1 MTNETKELINSY
13 INGTISEDIHSELKP
28 HLENRSY
35 MYLDYNQKTNTLVF
49 DIESKVKPISTDS
62 KENFYKYWNDADT
75 GKLVITHKGCN
86 DGTGTAEVIK
96 YHSSLNYK
104 REPSVMYLT
113 HDSFDFKDVIEAC
126 KDKVVYV
133 GDFSFTKDELEEL
146 TKVTKSII
154 VIDHH
159 LSAFESIGDLDYVH
173 IDLEKSGARLAWEF
187 FFPRIKRVPILIALI
202 EDRDLWNFF
211 YDKEDTNALV
221 LALKSEKDLNFKT
234 LIEDEDAVTDLI
246 EKYKNVLKYIENED
260 LKYSKKVDDFMF
272 FRTSFV
278 GINTNLPSSN
288 ILNLASREHGKPALS
303 YNIEKVNNI
312 NNIKISMRNHDESV
326 DVSRICK
333 LLGGGG
339 HAKAAGATFNVESL
353 ALDAFLYSNHIVTI
367 YLISEEDNTL
377 IQNLVKEYDY
387 DELSNAILL
396 YVADKLKV
404 DVFDIFKIDKDEHNR
419 LTVKIINKE
428 LFK

>member
-28 HLENRSY
+28 HLENKTYR
-35 MYLDYNQKTNTLVF
+35 YLDYNQKTNTLVF
-49 DIESKVKPISTDS
+49 DIESKVKPISSSS

-75 GKLVITHKGCN
+75 GKLVITHKNCN

-96 YHSSLNYK
+96 YHSILNYK
-104 REPSVMYLT
+104 REPSIMYLT

-146 TKVTKSII
+146 SKVTKSII

-187 FFPRIKRVPILIALI
+187 FFPLTVKAPFIIALI

-211 YDKEDTNALV
+211 YGKEDTNALV
-221 LALKSEKDLNFKT
+221 LALKSEKDLNFKN
-234 LIEDEDAVTDLI
+234 LIEDDDAVIDLI
-246 EKYKNVLKYIENED
+246 KKYSSVLEYIENED

-303 YNIEKVNNI
+303 YNIEKINNI

-387 DELSNAILL
+387 DDLSIAILL

>member
-1 MTNETKELINSY
+1 MTNETKELIKSY
-13 INGTISEDIHSELKP
+13 LEGSISDNMEKELKP
-28 HLENRSY
+28 YLLDKSY

-49 DIESKVKPISTDS
+49 DKESKVKPISTDS
-62 KENFYKYWNDADT
+62 KENFYKYWHDTDT
-75 GKLVITHKGCN
+75 GKLVITHKNCN

-96 YHSSLNYK
+96 YHNRLMNK
-104 REPSVMYLT
+104 REPSIMYLT

-146 TKVTKSII
+146 SKVTKSII

-187 FFPRIKRVPILIALI
+187 FFPLTVKAPILIALI

-211 YDKEDTNALV
+211 YDKKDTNALV
-221 LALKSEKDLNFKT
+221 VALKSERDLNFKT
-234 LIEDEDAVTDLI
+234 LIEDDVTVTDLI
-246 EKYKNVLKYIENED
+246 EKYSSVLEYIEDED

-303 YNIEKVNNI
+303 YNIEKINNI

-326 DVSRICK
+326 DVSRLCK

-353 ALDAFLYSNHIVTI
+353 TLDAFLYSNHVVII

-387 DELSNAILL
+387 DELSIAILL

-404 DVFDIFKIDKDEHNR
+404 DVFDIFEIGKDEYNR

>member
-28 HLENRSY
+28 HLENKTY

-49 DIESKVKPISTDS
+49 DIESKVKPISSSS

-75 GKLVITHKGCN
+75 GKLVITHKNCN

-96 YHSSLNYK
+96 YHSNLNDIK
-104 REPSVMYLT
+104 EPSIMYLT
-113 HDSFDFKDVIEAC
+113 HDSFDFKDVVEAC

-187 FFPRIKRVPILIALI
+187 FFPRADKVPFIIALI

-211 YDKEDTNALV
+211 YDKEDTNAVV
-221 LALKSEKDLNFKT
+221 LALKSERYLNFKT

-246 EKYKNVLKYIENED
+246 GDYSSVLEYIENED
-260 LKYSKKVDDFMF
+260 LKYSKKVDNFMF
-272 FRTSFV
+272 FRTPFV

-303 YNIEKVNNI
+303 YNIEKINDI

-339 HAKAAGATFNVESL
+339 HAKAAGATFNVRSL
-353 ALDAFLYSNHIVTI
+353 ALDAFLYSNKIVIT
-367 YLISEEDNTL
+367 YLISEEDHTL
-377 IQNLVKEYDY
+377 LRNLIKEYTY
-387 DELSNAILL
+387 NKLSTAVLL
-396 YVADKLKV
+396 YTANKLKV
-404 DVFDIFKIDKDEHNR
+404 DIFDIFKIDKDEYNR

>member
-1 MTNETKELINSY
+1 MTNETKELIKSY
-13 INGTISEDIHSELKP
+13 INGTISKNMYIELKP
-28 HLENRSY
+28 HLENKAY

-49 DIESKVKPISTDS
+49 DIESKVKPISSSS

-75 GKLVITHKGCN
+75 GKLVITHKNCN

-96 YHSSLNYK
+96 YHSNLNVIK
-104 REPSVMYLT
+104 EPSIMYLT

-146 TKVTKSII
+146 SKVTKSII

-187 FFPRIKRVPILIALI
+187 FFPLTVKAPILIALI

-221 LALKSEKDLNFKT
+221 LALKSERDLNFKT

-246 EKYKNVLKYIENED
+246 EEYSSVLEYIENED

-272 FRTSFV
+272 VSISFV

-303 YNIEKVNNI
+303 YNIEKINDI

-353 ALDAFLYSNHIVTI
+353 ALDAFLYSNHIVII
-367 YLISEEDNTL
+367 YLISEEEKTA
-377 IQNLVKEYDY
+377 VFK
-387 DELSNAILL
+387 LL
-396 YVADKLKV
+396 G
-404 DVFDIFKIDKDEHNR
+404 NR
-419 LTVKIINKE
+419 LFSLKNEVMNMIGDKHARHIARIGINS
-428 LFK
+428 FR

>member
-28 HLENRSY
+28 HLENKTY

-49 DIESKVKPISTDS
+49 DIESKVKPISSSS

-75 GKLVITHKGCN
+75 GKLVITHKNCN

-96 YHSSLNYK
+96 YHSNLNDIK
-104 REPSVMYLT
+104 EPSIMYLT

-146 TKVTKSII
+146 SKVTKSII

-187 FFPRIKRVPILIALI
+187 FFPYADKVPFIISLI
-202 EDRDLWNFF
+202 EDRDFWNFF
-211 YDKEDTNALV
+211 YGKEDTNALV
-221 LALKSEKDLNFKT
+221 LALKSEKDLNFKN
-234 LIEDEDAVTDLI
+234 LIEDDDAVIDLI
-246 EKYKNVLKYIENED
+246 KKYSSVLEYIENED
-260 LKYSKKVDDFMF
+260 LKYSKKVDNFMF

-419 LTVKIINKE
+419 LIIKIINKE

>member
-1 MTNETKELINSY
+1 MTNETKELIKSY
-13 INGTISEDIHSELKP
+13 LEDSISDNMGKELRPYILDK
-28 HLENRSY
+28 SY

-49 DIESKVKPISTDS
+49 DKESKVKPISTDS
-62 KENFYKYWNDADT
+62 KENFYKYWDENFTD
-75 GKLVITHKGCN
+75 KLVITHKNCN

-96 YHSSLNYK
+96 YHNRLMNK
-104 REPSVMYLT
+104 REPSIMYLT

-126 KDKVVYV
+126 KDKVVCV
-133 GDFSFTKDELEEL
+133 GDFSFTKDELVKL

-187 FFPRIKRVPILIALI
+187 FFPLADRVPILIALI

-234 LIEDEDAVTDLI
+234 LIEDEDAVNDLI
-246 EKYKNVLKYIENED
+246 VDYSSILEYIEDED
-260 LKYSKKVDDFMF
+260 LKYSKKVDNFMF

-288 ILNLASREHGKPALS
+288 MLNLASREHSKPALS

-353 ALDAFLYSNHIVTI
+353 ALDAFLYSNHIVTF

-387 DELSNAILL
+387 DELSIAILL
-396 YVADKLKV
+396 YAADKLKV
-404 DVFDIFKIDKDEHNR
+404 DIFDIFKIDKDEYNR

>member
-1 MTNETKELINSY
+1 MTNETKELIKSY
-13 INGTISEDIHSELKP
+13 LEDSISDNMGKELRPYILDK
-28 HLENRSY
+28 SY

-104 REPSVMYLT
+104 REPSIMYLT

-187 FFPRIKRVPILIALI
+187 FFPRINKAPILIALI

-211 YDKEDTNALV
+211 YDKKDTNALV
-221 LALKSEKDLNFKT
+221 LALKSERDLNFKT
-234 LIEDEDAVTDLI
+234 LIEDDVAVTDLI
-246 EKYKNVLKYIENED
+246 EKYSSVLGYIENED
-260 LKYSKKVDDFMF
+260 LKYSKKVDNFMF
-272 FRTSFV
+272 ISTSFV

-303 YNIEKVNNI
+303 YNIEKINDI

-326 DVSRICK
+326 DVSRLCK

-353 ALDAFLYSNHIVTI
+353 ELDAFLYLNNIVI
-367 YLISEEDNTL
+367 NYLVSDEDSMLINNVISPY
-377 IQNLVKEYDY
+377 EYDK
-387 DELSNAILL
+387 LSNTVLMHIAN
-396 YVADKLKV
+396 KLKV

>member
-1 MTNETKELINSY
+1 MTNETKELIISY

-96 YHSSLNYK
+96 YYNKSNYIK
-104 REPSVMYLT
+104 EPSIMYLT
-113 HDSFDFKDVIEAC
+113 HDSFDFKDVIETC

-173 IDLEKSGARLAWEF
+173 IDLEKSGARLTWEF
-187 FFPRIKRVPILIALI
+187 FFPHSGRMPILIAII

-211 YDKEDTNALV
+211 YDKENTNALT
-221 LALKSEKDLNFKT
+221 LALKSEKDLDFEN
-234 LIEDEDAVTDLI
+234 LIENNDAVEDLI

-260 LKYSKKVDDFMF
+260 LKYSKKVDNFMF

-288 ILNLASREHGKPALS
+288 ILNLASKERGKPALS
-303 YNIEKVNNI
+303 YNIEKINDI

-387 DELSNAILL
+387 DELSIAILL

-404 DVFDIFKIDKDEHNR
+404 DVFDIFEIDKDEHNR

>member
-1 MTNETKELINSY
+1 MTNETKELIKSY
-13 INGTISEDIHSELKP
+13 LEDSISDNMGKELRPYILDK
-28 HLENRSY
+28 SY

-49 DIESKVKPISTDS
+49 DKESKVKPISIDS
-62 KENFYKYWNDADT
+62 RENFYKYWDENFTD
-75 GKLVITHKGCN
+75 KLVITHKNCN

-96 YHSSLNYK
+96 YHNRLMNK
-104 REPSVMYLT
+104 REPSIMYLT

-187 FFPRIKRVPILIALI
+187 FFPRADRVPILIALI

-221 LALKSEKDLNFKT
+221 LALKSERDLNFKT

-246 EKYKNVLKYIENED
+246 EEYSSVLEYIENED
-260 LKYSKKVDDFMF
+260 LKYSKKVDNFMV
-272 FRTSFV
+272 FRISFV

-288 ILNLASREHGKPALS
+288 MLNLASKEHSKPALS
-303 YNIEKVNNI
+303 YNIEKINDI

-326 DVSRICK
+326 DVSRLCK

-387 DELSNAILL
+387 DELSIAILL
-396 YVADKLKV
+396 YVADKLNV
-404 DVFDIFKIDKDEHNR
+404 DVFA
-419 LTVKIINKE
+419 
-428 LFK
+428 

>member
-13 INGTISEDIHSELKP
+13 INGTISKNMYIELKP
-28 HLENRSY
+28 HLENKIY

-49 DIESKVKPISTDS
+49 DIESKVKPISS
-62 KENFYKYWNDADT
+62 GSRENFYKYWNDNDT
-75 GKLVITHKGCN
+75 GKLVITHRGCN

-96 YHSSLNYK
+96 YHNMLNDIK
-104 REPSVMYLT
+104 EPSIMYLT

-187 FFPRIKRVPILIALI
+187 FFPRADRVPILIALI

-221 LALKSEKDLNFKT
+221 LALKSEKDLNFKN
-234 LIEDEDAVTDLI
+234 LIEDDDAVIGLI
-246 EKYKNVLKYIENED
+246 KKYSSVLEYIENED

-272 FRTSFV
+272 VSISFV

-303 YNIEKVNNI
+303 YNIEKINGI

-339 HAKAAGATFNVESL
+339 HAKAAGATFNVRSL
-353 ALDAFLYSNHIVTI
+353 ALDAFLYSNNIVIT

-387 DELSNAILL
+387 DELSIAILL
-396 YVADKLKV
+396 YAAAKLKV
-404 DVFDIFKIDKDEHNR
+404 DIFDIFEIGKDEHNG

>member
-1 MTNETKELINSY
+1 MTNETKELIKSY
-13 INGTISEDIHSELKP
+13 LEDSISDNMGKELRPYILDK
-28 HLENRSY
+28 SY

-49 DIESKVKPISTDS
+49 DKESKVKPISIDS
-62 KENFYKYWNDADT
+62 RENFYKYWDENFTD
-75 GKLVITHKGCN
+75 KLVITHKNCN

-96 YHSSLNYK
+96 YHNRLMNK
-104 REPSVMYLT
+104 REPSIMYLT

-187 FFPRIKRVPILIALI
+187 FFPRADRVPILIALI

-221 LALKSEKDLNFKT
+221 LALKSERDLNFKT

-246 EKYKNVLKYIENED
+246 EEYSSVLEYIENED
-260 LKYSKKVDDFMF
+260 LKYSKKVDNFMV
-272 FRTSFV
+272 FRISFV

-288 ILNLASREHGKPALS
+288 MLNLASKEHSKPALS
-303 YNIEKVNNI
+303 YNIEKINDI

-326 DVSRICK
+326 DVSRLCK

-387 DELSNAILL
+387 DELSIAILL
-396 YVADKLKV
+396 YAAAKLKV
-404 DVFDIFKIDKDEHNR
+404 DVFDIFEIGKDEHNR

>member
-1 MTNETKELINSY
+1 MTNETKELIKSY
-13 INGTISEDIHSELKP
+13 LEGSISDNMEKELKP
-28 HLENRSY
+28 YLLDKSY

-49 DIESKVKPISTDS
+49 DKESKVKPISTDS

-75 GKLVITHKGCN
+75 GKLVITHKNCN

-96 YHSSLNYK
+96 YHNRLMNK
-104 REPSVMYLT
+104 REPSIMYLT

-187 FFPRIKRVPILIALI
+187 FFPLTVKAPFIIALI

-246 EKYKNVLKYIENED
+246 GDYSSVLEYIENED

-326 DVSRICK
+326 DVSRLCK

-387 DELSNAILL
+387 DELSIYVLL
-396 YVADKLKV
+396 YAAAKLKV
-404 DVFDIFKIDKDEHNR
+404 DIFDIFKIDKDEYNR

>member
-1 MTNETKELINSY
+1 MTNETKELIKSY
-13 INGTISEDIHSELKP
+13 LDDSISDNIGKELRPYILDK
-28 HLENRSY
+28 SY

-49 DIESKVKPISTDS
+49 DKESKVKPISTDS
-62 KENFYKYWNDADT
+62 KENFYKYWDENFTD
-75 GKLVITHKGCN
+75 KLVITHKNCN

-96 YHSSLNYK
+96 YHNRLMNK
-104 REPSVMYLT
+104 REPSIMYLT

-133 GDFSFTKDELEEL
+133 GDFSFNKDELEEL

-187 FFPRIKRVPILIALI
+187 FFPLIVKAPILIALI

-211 YDKEDTNALV
+211 YDKKDTNALV
-221 LALKSEKDLNFKT
+221 LALKSERDLNFKT
-234 LIEDEDAVTDLI
+234 LIEDDVTVTDLI
-246 EKYKNVLKYIENED
+246 EKYGSVLEYIENED

-303 YNIEKVNNI
+303 YNIEKINDI

-353 ALDAFLYSNHIVTI
+353 ALDAFLYSNHVVII

-377 IQNLVKEYDY
+377 IQNLVKEYEY
-387 DELSNAILL
+387 DELSIAILL

>member
-1 MTNETKELINSY
+1 
-13 INGTISEDIHSELKP
+13 
-28 HLENRSY
+28 
-35 MYLDYNQKTNTLVF
+35 
-49 DIESKVKPISTDS
+49 
-62 KENFYKYWNDADT
+62 
-75 GKLVITHKGCN
+75 
-86 DGTGTAEVIK
+86 
-96 YHSSLNYK
+96 
-104 REPSVMYLT
+104 
-113 HDSFDFKDVIEAC
+113 
-126 KDKVVYV
+126 
-133 GDFSFTKDELEEL
+133 
-146 TKVTKSII
+146 
-154 VIDHH
+154 
-159 LSAFESIGDLDYVH
+159 
-173 IDLEKSGARLAWEF
+173 
-187 FFPRIKRVPILIALI
+187 
-202 EDRDLWNFF
+202 
-211 YDKEDTNALV
+211 
-221 LALKSEKDLNFKT
+221 
-234 LIEDEDAVTDLI
+234 
-246 EKYKNVLKYIENED
+246 
-260 LKYSKKVDDFMF
+260 MF

-377 IQNLVKEYDY
+377 LRNLIKEYIY
-387 DELSNAILL
+387 NKLSTAVLL
-396 YVADKLKV
+396 YAAVKLKV
-404 DVFDIFKIDKDEHNR
+404 DVFDIFEIGKDEYNR

>member
-1 MTNETKELINSY
+1 MTNETKELIISY
-13 INGTISEDIHSELKP
+13 LEDRISDNIGKELRPYILDK
-28 HLENRSY
+28 SY

-49 DIESKVKPISTDS
+49 DKESKVKPITTDS
-62 KENFYKYWNDADT
+62 KENFYKYWAENFTD
-75 GKLVITHKGCN
+75 KLVITHKDCN
-86 DGTGTAEVIK
+86 DGIGTAEVIK
-96 YHSSLNYK
+96 YYNKLNYIK
-104 REPSVMYLT
+104 EPTIMYLT
-113 HDSFDFKDVIEAC
+113 HDSFDFKDVVKSC

-133 GDFSFTKDELEEL
+133 GDFSFNKDELEEL

-154 VIDHH
+154 VVDHH

-187 FFPRIKRVPILIALI
+187 FFPLTVKAPILIALI

-211 YDKEDTNALV
+211 YDKKDTNALV

-234 LIEDEDAVTDLI
+234 LIEDDVTVTDLI
-246 EKYKNVLKYIENED
+246 EKYSSVLEYIENED
-260 LKYSKKVDDFMF
+260 LKYSKKVDNFMF
-272 FRTSFV
+272 IGTSFV

-326 DVSRICK
+326 DVSRLCR

-339 HAKAAGATFNVESL
+339 HAKAAGAIFNIESL
-353 ALDAFLYSNHIVTI
+353 TLDAFLYSNRIVI
-367 YLISEEDNTL
+367 NYLVSDEDSML
-377 IQNLVKEYDY
+377 INNVIGLYDY
-387 DELSNAILL
+387 DELSIAILL

-419 LTVKIINKE
+419 LIIKIINKE

>member
-1 MTNETKELINSY
+1 MTNETKELIKSY
-13 INGTISEDIHSELKP
+13 LEDRISDNMGKELRPYILDK
-28 HLENRSY
+28 SY

-49 DIESKVKPISTDS
+49 DKESKVKPISSDS
-62 KENFYKYWNDADT
+62 KKNFYKYWDENFTD
-75 GKLVITHKGCN
+75 KLVITHKNCN

-96 YHSSLNYK
+96 YYNKLNYIQ
-104 REPSVMYLT
+104 EPTIMYLT
-113 HDSFDFKDVIEAC
+113 HDSFDFKDVVEAC

-187 FFPRIKRVPILIALI
+187 FFPRADRVPILIALI

-246 EKYKNVLKYIENED
+246 EDYSSVLEYIENED
-260 LKYSKKVDDFMF
+260 LKYSKKVDNFMF

-339 HAKAAGATFNVESL
+339 HAKAAGATFNG
-353 ALDAFLYSNHIVTI
+353 YHH
-367 YLISEEDNTL
+367 
-377 IQNLVKEYDY
+377 KE
-387 DELSNAILL
+387 
-396 YVADKLKV
+396 
-404 DVFDIFKIDKDEHNR
+404 
-419 LTVKIINKE
+419 
-428 LFK
+428 

>member
-28 HLENRSY
+28 HLENKTY

-49 DIESKVKPISTDS
+49 DIESKVKPISSSS

-75 GKLVITHKGCN
+75 GKLVITHKNCN

-96 YHSSLNYK
+96 YHSILNYK
-104 REPSVMYLT
+104 REPSIMYLT

-187 FFPRIKRVPILIALI
+187 FFPLIVKAPILIALI

-211 YDKEDTNALV
+211 YGKEDTNALV
-221 LALKSEKDLNFKT
+221 LALKSEKDLNFKN
-234 LIEDEDAVTDLI
+234 LIEDDDAVIDLI
-246 EKYKNVLKYIENED
+246 KKYSSVLEYIENED

-272 FRTSFV
+272 VSISFV

-303 YNIEKVNNI
+303 YNIEKINNI

-326 DVSRICK
+326 DVSRLCR

-339 HAKAAGATFNVESL
+339 HAKAAGAIFNIGSL
-353 ALDAFLYSNHIVTI
+353 TLDAFLYSNRIVI
-367 YLISEEDNTL
+367 NYLVSDEDSMLINNVISPYE
-377 IQNLVKEYDY
+377 Y
-387 DELSNAILL
+387 DELSSTVLIHIAN
-396 YVADKLKV
+396 KLNI
-404 DVFDIFKIDKDEHNR
+404 DVFDVFEIGKDVHNG

>member
-1 MTNETKELINSY
+1 MTNETKELIKSY
-13 INGTISEDIHSELKP
+13 LEDSISDNMGKELRPYILDK
-28 HLENRSY
+28 SY

-49 DIESKVKPISTDS
+49 DKESKVKPISTDS
-62 KENFYKYWNDADT
+62 RENFYKYWDENFTD
-75 GKLVITHKGCN
+75 KLVITHKNCN
-86 DGTGTAEVIK
+86 DGIGTAEVIK
-96 YHSSLNYK
+96 YYNKLNYII
-104 REPSVMYLT
+104 EPTIMYLT
-113 HDSFDFKDVIEAC
+113 HDSFDFKDVVKSC

-133 GDFSFTKDELEEL
+133 GDFSFNKDELEEL

-187 FFPRIKRVPILIALI
+187 FFPLTVKAPILIALI

-211 YDKEDTNALV
+211 YDKKDTNALAF
-221 LALKSEKDLNFKT
+221 ALKSERDLNFKT
-234 LIEDEDAVTDLI
+234 LIEDDVTVTDLI
-246 EKYKNVLKYIENED
+246 EKYSSVLGYIEDED

-303 YNIEKVNNI
+303 YNIEKINDI

-387 DELSNAILL
+387 DELSIAILL
-396 YVADKLKV
+396 YAAAKLKV
-404 DVFDIFKIDKDEHNR
+404 DIFDIFEIGKDEYNR

>member
-1 MTNETKELINSY
+1 MTNETKELINGYLNYTIPEKMREEINPY
-13 INGTISEDIHSELKP
+13 ILDRT
-28 HLENRSY
+28 Y

-49 DIESKVKPISTDS
+49 DKESKVKPISTDS
-62 KENFYKYWNDADT
+62 RENFYKYWDENFTD
-75 GKLVITHKGCN
+75 KLVITHKNCN
-86 DGTGTAEVIK
+86 DGIGTAEVIK
-96 YHSSLNYK
+96 YYNKLNYII
-104 REPSVMYLT
+104 EPTIMYLT
-113 HDSFDFKDVIEAC
+113 HDSFDFKDVVKSC

-133 GDFSFTKDELEEL
+133 GDFSFNKDELEEL

-187 FFPRIKRVPILIALI
+187 FFPRADRVPILIALI

-221 LALKSEKDLNFKT
+221 LALKSERDLNFKT

-246 EKYKNVLKYIENED
+246 EEYSSVLEYIENED
-260 LKYSKKVDDFMF
+260 LKYSKKVDNFMF

-288 ILNLASREHGKPALS
+288 MLNLASKEHSKPALS
-303 YNIEKVNNI
+303 YNIEKINDI

-326 DVSRICK
+326 DVSKICK

-387 DELSNAILL
+387 DELSIAILL
-396 YVADKLKV
+396 YAAAKLKV
-404 DVFDIFKIDKDEHNR
+404 DIFDIFEIGKDEYNR

>member
-1 MTNETKELINSY
+1 
-13 INGTISEDIHSELKP
+13 
-28 HLENRSY
+28 
-35 MYLDYNQKTNTLVF
+35 
-49 DIESKVKPISTDS
+49 
-62 KENFYKYWNDADT
+62 
-75 GKLVITHKGCN
+75 
-86 DGTGTAEVIK
+86 
-96 YHSSLNYK
+96 
-104 REPSVMYLT
+104 MYLT

-187 FFPRIKRVPILIALI
+187 FFPRINKAPILIALI

-211 YDKEDTNALV
+211 YDKKDTNALV
-221 LALKSEKDLNFKT
+221 LALKSERDLNFKT
-234 LIEDEDAVTDLI
+234 LIEDDVAVTDLI
-246 EKYKNVLKYIENED
+246 EKYSSVLGYIENED
-260 LKYSKKVDDFMF
+260 LKYSKKVDNFMF
-272 FRTSFV
+272 ISTSFV

-288 ILNLASREHGKPALS
+288 ILNLASKEHGKPALS
-303 YNIEKVNNI
+303 YNIEKINDI

-353 ALDAFLYSNHIVTI
+353 ELDAFLYLNNIVI
-367 YLISEEDNTL
+367 NYLVSDEDSMLINNVISPY
-377 IQNLVKEYDY
+377 EYDK
-387 DELSNAILL
+387 LSNTVLMHIAN
-396 YVADKLKV
+396 KLKV

>member
-13 INGTISEDIHSELKP
+13 INGTISKNMYIELKP
-28 HLENRSY
+28 HFENITY

-49 DIESKVKPISTDS
+49 DKESKVKPISTDS
-62 KENFYKYWNDADT
+62 RENYYKYWDENFTD
-75 GKLVITHKGCN
+75 KLVITHKNCN

-96 YHSSLNYK
+96 YHSNLNNIK
-104 REPSVMYLT
+104 EPSIMYLT

-187 FFPRIKRVPILIALI
+187 FFPRADRVPILIALI

-211 YDKEDTNALV
+211 YDKKDTNALV
-221 LALKSEKDLNFKT
+221 LALKSERDLNFKT

-246 EKYKNVLKYIENED
+246 EEYSSVLEYIENED

-303 YNIEKVNNI
+303 YNIEKI
-312 NNIKISMRNHDESV
+312 NDITNIKISMRNHDESV

-339 HAKAAGATFNVESL
+339 HAKAAGATFNVGSL
-353 ALDAFLYSNHIVTI
+353 ALDAFLYSNKIVIT

-377 IQNLVKEYDY
+377 LRNLIKEYTY
-387 DELSNAILL
+387 NKLSTAVLL
-396 YVADKLKV
+396 YVANKLKV
-404 DVFDIFKIDKDEHNR
+404 DIFDIFEIGKDEYNR

>member
-1 MTNETKELINSY
+1 MTNETKELIKSY
-13 INGTISEDIHSELKP
+13 LEGSISDNMEKELKP
-28 HLENRSY
+28 YLLDKSY

-49 DIESKVKPISTDS
+49 DKESKVKPISTDS
-62 KENFYKYWNDADT
+62 RANFYKYWDENFTD
-75 GKLVITHKGCN
+75 KLVITHKYCN

-96 YHSSLNYK
+96 YYNNLNYIE
-104 REPSVMYLT
+104 EPTIMYLT
-113 HDSFDFKDVIEAC
+113 HDSFDFKDVVEAC

-173 IDLEKSGARLAWEF
+173 IDLEKSGARLNWEF
-187 FFPRIKRVPILIALI
+187 FFPHSGRMPILIALI
-202 EDRDLWNFF
+202 EDRDLWYFF
-211 YDKEDTNALV
+211 YDKENTNALT
-221 LALKSEKDLNFKT
+221 LALKSEKDLDFEN
-234 LIEDEDAVTDLI
+234 LIENEDAVEDLI

-326 DVSRICK
+326 DVSRLCK

-339 HAKAAGATFNVESL
+339 HAKAAGTTFSVESL

-387 DELSNAILL
+387 DELSIAILL
-396 YVADKLKV
+396 YAAAKLKV
-404 DVFDIFKIDKDEHNR
+404 DVFDIFEIGKDEHNR

-428 LFK
+428 LF

>member
-1 MTNETKELINSY
+1 MTNETKELINGYLNYTIPEKMREEINPY
-13 INGTISEDIHSELKP
+13 ILDRT
-28 HLENRSY
+28 Y
-35 MYLDYNQKTNTLVF
+35 MYLDYSQKTNTIVF
-49 DIESKVKPISTDS
+49 DKESKVKPISSDS
-62 KENFYKYWNDADT
+62 KKNFYKYWDENFTD
-75 GKLVITHKGCN
+75 KLVITHKNCN
-86 DGTGTAEVIK
+86 DGIGTAEVIK
-96 YHSSLNYK
+96 YYNKLNYII
-104 REPSVMYLT
+104 EPTIMYLT
-113 HDSFDFKDVIEAC
+113 HDSFDFKDVVKSC

-187 FFPRIKRVPILIALI
+187 FFPRADRVPILIALI

-211 YDKEDTNALV
+211 YGKEDTNALV
-221 LALKSEKDLNFKT
+221 LALKSEKDLNFKN
-234 LIEDEDAVTDLI
+234 LIEDDDAVIGLI
-246 EKYKNVLKYIENED
+246 KKYSSVLEYIENED
-260 LKYSKKVDDFMF
+260 LKYSKKVDNFMF

-326 DVSRICK
+326 DVSKICK

-339 HAKAAGATFNVESL
+339 HAKAAGATFNVRSL
-353 ALDAFLYSNHIVTI
+353 ALDAFLYSNNIVIT

-377 IQNLVKEYDY
+377 LRNLIKEYTY
-387 DELSNAILL
+387 NKLSTAVLL
-396 YVADKLKV
+396 YAAVKLKV
-404 DVFDIFKIDKDEHNR
+404 DVFDIFEIGKDEHNG
-419 LTVKIINKE
+419 
-428 LFK
+428 

>member
-1 MTNETKELINSY
+1 MNIIRL
-13 INGTISEDIHSELKP
+13 
-28 HLENRSY
+28 
-35 MYLDYNQKTNTLVF
+35 
-49 DIESKVKPISTDS
+49 
-62 KENFYKYWNDADT
+62 
-75 GKLVITHKGCN
+75 
-86 DGTGTAEVIK
+86 
-96 YHSSLNYK
+96 
-104 REPSVMYLT
+104 
-113 HDSFDFKDVIEAC
+113 
-126 KDKVVYV
+126 
-133 GDFSFTKDELEEL
+133 
-146 TKVTKSII
+146 SI
-154 VIDHH
+154 
-159 LSAFESIGDLDYVH
+159 L
-173 IDLEKSGARLAWEF
+173 
-187 FFPRIKRVPILIALI
+187 
-202 EDRDLWNFF
+202 
-211 YDKEDTNALV
+211 
-221 LALKSEKDLNFKT
+221 
-234 LIEDEDAVTDLI
+234 
-246 EKYKNVLKYIENED
+246 
-260 LKYSKKVDDFMF
+260 F

-303 YNIEKVNNI
+303 YNIEKINGI

-339 HAKAAGATFNVESL
+339 HAKAAGATFNVWSL
-353 ALDAFLYSNHIVTI
+353 SNSFLHSNNIVTI

-404 DVFDIFKIDKDEHNR
+404 DVFDIFEIGKDEYNR

>member
-13 INGTISEDIHSELKP
+13 LKGIISDNIEKELKP
-28 HLENRSY
+28 YILDKSW

-49 DIESKVKPISTDS
+49 DKESKVKPISTDS

-75 GKLVITHKGCN
+75 GKLVITHKNCN

-96 YHSSLNYK
+96 YHNNLNNIE
-104 REPSVMYLT
+104 EPSIMYLT
-113 HDSFDFKDVIEAC
+113 HGSFNFKDVIEAC

-133 GDFSFTKDELEEL
+133 GDFSFTKDELEVL

-159 LSAFESIGDLDYVH
+159 LSAFESIGDLEYVH

-187 FFPRIKRVPILIALI
+187 FYPHADKAPILIALI

-211 YDKEDTNALV
+211 YDKKDTNALV

-234 LIEDEDAVTDLI
+234 LIEDDDAVVILI
-246 EKYKNVLKYIENED
+246 EKYSSVLGYIEDED

-272 FRTSFV
+272 DSTSFV

-288 ILNLASREHGKPALS
+288 ILNLASKEHGKPALS
-303 YNIEKVNNI
+303 YNIEKINNI

-326 DVSRICK
+326 DVSRLCK

-339 HAKAAGATFNVESL
+339 HAKAAGATFNVRSL
-353 ALDAFLYSNHIVTI
+353 ELDAFLYLNIIVI
-367 YLISEEDNTL
+367 NYLVSDEDSML
-377 IQNLVKEYDY
+377 INNVINPYKY
-387 DELSNAILL
+387 DELSTTVLIHIAN
-396 YVADKLKV
+396 KLKV
-404 DVFDIFKIDKDEHNR
+404 DVFDIFEISKEENNR